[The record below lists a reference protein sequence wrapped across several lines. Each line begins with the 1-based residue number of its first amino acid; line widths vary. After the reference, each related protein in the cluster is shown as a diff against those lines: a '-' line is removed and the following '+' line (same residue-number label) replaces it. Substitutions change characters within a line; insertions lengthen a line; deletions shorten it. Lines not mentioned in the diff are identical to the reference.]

1 MAQNIGNISLNLG
14 VNTSGFKKQMNGIG
28 KLAQGMTGTFT
39 KLGGV
44 VAAALSVA
52 AVTKFAKACL
62 DLGSDLAEVQNVVD
76 VTFGEMSGAVNKWAK
91 EAMTSYG
98 LSEKVAK
105 DYMGQLGAMSK
116 AFGNSTEEA
125 YKQAS
130 ALAGLTGDV
139 ASFYNLTT
147 DEAFTKLKAVYTGE
161 TEALKSLG
169 VVMTQTALDEYAMQ
183 KGFGKTTDKM
193 SEQEKVALRLA
204 FVQDRLASASGD
216 FARTSDGWA
225 NQTRMLSLR
234 FDALK
239 ASIGQGLIVALLPA
253 IRMLNQ
259 LVAWLQVAADEFSN
273 FMQAIFG
280 VTGGSSGTSSMVES
294 LATGRGVLASNM
306 CDDAYSAKSIK
317 KSLAGFDQLNI
328 LSSDSSGGGAG
339 GSGDVGGG
347 GGLGGSIGSSGSV
360 EPGITAGAAAAEK
373 LKTFL
378 GEIKV
383 KLVEIANITGL
394 TGLWNDFLTG
404 AEYARYGIEKLFT
417 LFSSA
422 VERNSL
428 SIELFKESIFNAF
441 TNVSQNITGIWGNMW
456 LLLTSTFGKWIAE
469 QRMRIDEFLYNA
481 VSIFTRTGTLIYNV
495 IRHIFEDVNA
505 WWKEKGAPVY
515 VGILEAIGDIWKWLL
530 DLYNI
535 VIFPVINKVL
545 SECEKLWRNT
555 LRPLWQNLLGAISDL
570 GEMLLALWDKHLK
583 PIVNWVIKTFG
594 PRIKEVFLHVVSILS
609 SAFSSIGNI
618 FNGLVTI
625 IRSGWQFLTGV
636 LTGDWEKA
644 WDAIVNHFNGVWQVI
659 KNSFGLFINPL
670 IGYFE
675 YFINSIIG
683 GLNWLVKQINKI
695 SFDVPDWVPG
705 IGGKKMGFNVKQVSE
720 VSLPRLAT
728 GGYVAA
734 NTPQLAI
741 VGDNKR
747 EGEIIAPESK
757 IAEAVAKGFAMV
769 MSKLTQGGGTGNKQ
783 PIYLTIK
790 LGENEFWRGF
800 VDYHN
805 SVVKCTGESPLM
817 I

>member
-14 VNTSGFKKQMNGIG
+14 VNTSGFKKQMGGIG
-28 KLAQGMTGTFT
+28 KMAQGMTGTFT

-44 VAAALSVA
+44 VATALSVA

-62 DLGSDLAEVQNVVD
+62 ELGSDLAEVQNVVD

-125 YKQAS
+125 YKQATT
-130 ALAGLTGDV
+130 LAGLTGDV

-225 NQTRMLSLR
+225 NQTRVLSLR

-253 IRMLNQ
+253 VRLLNQ
-259 LVAWLQVAADEFSN
+259 LVGWLQIAADEFSN
-273 FMQAIFG
+273 FMQAVFG
-280 VTGGSSGTSSMVES
+280 ATGGSSGVSSLGES
-294 LATGRGVLASNM
+294 LASGSGALASNM
-306 CDDAYSAKSIK
+306 GSAASSAKAIK
-317 KSLAGFDQLNI
+317 KTLAGFDQLNI
-328 LSSDSSGGGAG
+328 LSSDSSGDSGGAG
-339 GSGDVGGG
+339 DVGG
-347 GGLGGSIGSSGSV
+347 GGLGGSIGSSGAVDTGVS
-360 EPGITAGAAAAEK
+360 AGAAAAEK
-373 LKTFL
+373 MKTFL
-378 GEIKV
+378 GEVKT
-383 KLVEIANITGL
+383 KLVEIANITGF
-394 TGLWNDFLTG
+394 TGFWADFLTG
-404 AEYARYGIEKLFT
+404 IDNVKAGLGNI
-417 LFSSA
+417 SSA
-422 VERNSL
+422 FMDAVAKNMPALET
-428 SIELFKESIFNAF
+428 FKESIGYAF
-441 TNVSQNITGIWGNMW
+441 TSLSQAVTGVWGSMWTTLTENFKLWTSENLPSIQEFFGNI
-456 LLLTSTFGKWIAE
+456 
-469 QRMRIDEFLYNA
+469 
-481 VSIFTRTGTLIYNV
+481 VSIFADYGTLITTV
-495 IRHIFEDVNA
+495 IGNIYEDALA
-505 WWKEKGAPVY
+505 WWKSSGQPIY
-515 VGILEAIGDIWKWLL
+515 DGILKAIGDIWKWLL
-530 DLYNI
+530 DIFNT
-535 VIFPVINKVL
+535 VIAPVFKKIIE
-545 SECEKLWRNT
+545 SGRALWEGT
-555 LRPLWQNLLGAISDL
+555 LRPLWQNLLGALSDV
-570 GEMLLALWDKHLK
+570 GEFVLVLWNNILK
-583 PIVNWVIKTFG
+583 PVVNWIVKTFAPHIKAILENIVERFSGTFNSIGKIVNAGITMF
-594 PRIKEVFLHVVSILS
+594 R
-609 SAFSSIGNI
+609 
-618 FNGLVTI
+618 GLI
-625 IRSGWQFLTGV
+625 QFLTGV
-636 LTGDWEKA
+636 FTGDWEKA
-644 WDAIVNHFNGVWQVI
+644 WGGITKYFTGVWDSI
-659 KNSFGLFINPL
+659 KAKTGLFLNPIL
-670 IGYFE
+670 HSFE
-675 YFINSIIG
+675 SFINNIIG

-695 SFDVPDWVPG
+695 SFEVPDWVPG

-720 VSLPRLAT
+720 VKLPRLAT

-757 IAEAVAKGFAMV
+757 IAEAVARGFAMV
-769 MSKLTQGGGTGNKQ
+769 MSKLTQNGGTGNKQ

>member
-62 DLGSDLAEVQNVVD
+62 ELGSDLAEVQNVVD

-130 ALAGLTGDV
+130 ALAGLAGDV

-280 VTGGSSGTSSMVES
+280 VTGGSSGTSSMVET
-294 LATGRGVLASNM
+294 LASGSGVLASNM
-306 CDDAYSAKSIK
+306 GDAAYSAKSIK

-347 GGLGGSIGSSGSV
+347 GMGGSIGSSGSV
-360 EPGITAGAAAAEK
+360 DPGITAGAAAAEK

-394 TGLWNDFLTG
+394 TGLWSDFLAGVGT
-404 AEYARYGIEKLFT
+404 AKQGIDT
-417 LFSSA
+417 LFA
-422 VERNSL
+422 TL
-428 SIELFKESIFNAF
+428 SGAITANMPNLVAFATGVYNAF
-441 TNVSQNITGIWGNMW
+441 IGVSQNISGIWGSMW
-456 LLLTSTFGKWIAE
+456 LTLTSNFKLWIE
-469 QRMRIDEFLYNA
+469 ENKTSLTEFFSSFISVFTNA
-481 VSIFTRTGTLIYNV
+481 GILIYGIIKN
-495 IRHIFEDVNA
+495 IFDDVSK
-505 WWKEKGAPVY
+505 WWHEKGQPVY
-515 VGILEAIGDIWKWLL
+515 DGILKAIGDIWKWLL
-530 DLYNI
+530 DIYNI
-535 VIFPVINKVL
+535 VILPVIKKIVDACG
-545 SECEKLWRNT
+545 SLWRNT
-555 LRPLWQNLLGAISDL
+555 LRPLWQNLLGAISDIGDL
-570 GEMLLALWDKHLK
+570 VLVLWDKYLK
-583 PIVNWVIKTFG
+583 PIVDWVIKTFG
-594 PRIKEVFLHVVSILS
+594 PRIAEVFKRVVGIVKD
-609 SAFSSIGNI
+609 AFSSIGG
-618 FNGLVTI
+618 FVNGVITALRGLI
-625 IRSGWQFLTGV
+625 QFFTGV
-636 LTGDWEKA
+636 FSGDWEKA
-644 WDAIVNHFNGVWQVI
+644 WEGITAIFTGAWEVLKNGI
-659 KNSFGLFINPL
+659 GFFLNPL
-670 IGYFE
+670 ISYFE
-675 YFINSIIG
+675 FFINSIIG

-705 IGGKKMGFNVKQVSE
+705 IGGKKMGFSVQQVADVK
-720 VSLPRLAT
+720 LPRLAT

-757 IAEAVAKGFAMV
+757 IAEAVAHGFAMV